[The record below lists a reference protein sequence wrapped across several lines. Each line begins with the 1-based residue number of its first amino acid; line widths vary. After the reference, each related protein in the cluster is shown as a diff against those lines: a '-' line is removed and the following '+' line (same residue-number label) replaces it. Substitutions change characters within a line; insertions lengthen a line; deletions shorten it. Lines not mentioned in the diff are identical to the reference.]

1 MGLIGHRLR
10 RFIRSSFRPI
20 EQLKASTWNKRLNLL
35 YIFFAW
41 NACGAVIYF
50 AATGRADWAKYYGII
65 PEQDPDPSPAHFFAR
80 KLGVENS
87 KIVSV
92 KGFDYSSTELTKQEL
107 EKIAESRS
115 LKEKPKEM

>member
-20 EQLKASTWNKRLNLL
+20 QQSKASTWDRRLGLL

-50 AATGRADWAKYYGII
+50 AATGRADWAKYYGVK

-80 KLGVENS
+80 KLGVEKS
-87 KIVSV
+87 KIINV
-92 KGFDYSSTELTKQEL
+92 KGFDYHSAELTKQEL
-107 EKIAESRS
+107 EKIAQDRS
-115 LKEKPKEM
+115 SKEKSTEM